1 MNVSNKLIEQVCY
14 LMGIQLTEE
23 MIKGLF
29 SSTIYQRGHR
39 YYANGRVRDFH
50 FDPEGGDWQ
59 ASVDGTEPYRV
70 SIRIDDQSLYSHCDC
85 PAARSFPTP
94 CKHVAAV
101 LIKLMEDQQSLR
113 KQAGHQSSGRKVA
126 STAARTA
133 ERGRLH
139 REEVLTN
146 RLIDR
151 FSWLQKKESDRER
164 SGHKRMMQTEWTLKN
179 DGSWF
184 VLEMK
189 SGVDRL
195 YVVKDIRDF
204 ILSVIDQTSFTFTK
218 KFSFDPLEHGFLP
231 EDQAV
236 IDLLG
241 KQMNYR
247 NYRNL
252 QYAYTGRRTVN
263 DDRQFTIPPALFP
276 ELLTKLQSCSVFLDD
291 RYWGRKQAVVHE
303 HELPFALRLDER
315 SDGHYEVDLS
325 DLEGCQYL
333 DEYGCLIKDGELY
346 PLSDAQSAFASHLV
360 SIVRYDG
367 LSALPIGK
375 DQIEPFLSQ
384 VAPGL
389 KKISQLSIADQV
401 SDRIA
406 SYPLH
411 AKVLLDRAGEQLTV
425 QLEYHYGDA
434 MVKPFENN
442 RSINSDKQ
450 IFIRDVDK
458 EQRIMDLIES
468 APLTMNNRKV
478 CADGEEAICTFLFE
492 TLPKLEDLAEIL
504 MTNAVKAFVLPAQN
518 TPFASI
524 DVDSGG
530 NWLEVNFQ
538 IEGIA
543 EDHIER
549 ILQSLVEKKRYY
561 RLPSG
566 AFIPLEDEAFA
577 SVGQMLDEL
586 NISKNELQNHQLK
599 LPMYRGGQLE
609 SILGEQHAGIGIS
622 KVFRRF
628 LNRLKNPDL
637 IDFDVPESLHAQL
650 RDYQFYGY
658 QWMKT
663 LGHYGL
669 GGILADE
676 MGLGKTIQTIAFLLS
691 EKEKDSTT
699 QPALIVSP
707 ASLIYNWKNELA
719 KFAPDLHA
727 VVASG
732 TVQERED
739 LYQQE
744 AKPDLWITS
753 YQTLRQDIGTYENQ
767 EFSTLILDEAQT
779 IKNFNTKTAKSVRE
793 IKARNRFALSGTPI
807 ENSIDELWSIFQTI
821 LPGFFPKLSDF
832 KKMDQEKIVRM
843 IRPFLLRRIK
853 KDVLSEL
860 PDKIETVHTS
870 ELTKEQKELYLAYLQ
885 KIQKETKDSLE
896 NEGFQKSRM
905 KILAGLTRLRQ
916 ICCHPALFVD
926 DYQGASGK
934 LQQLLE
940 LISDALESG
949 RRILIFSQFTSMLA
963 IIRQAFTE
971 QGVSFFYLD
980 GQTRAKDRVEMVDQF
995 NQGEKNVFLISLKA
1009 GNTGLNLTGADTVIL
1024 YDLWWNP
1031 AVEDQAVGRAHR
1043 IGQRNV
1049 VQVVRLITQG
1059 TIEEKIHDL
1068 QQNKRDLI
1076 ESVVQSGDQSLSRLT
1091 EKDIKEI
1098 LNI

>member
-1 MNVSNKLIEQVCY
+1 ME
-14 LMGIQLTEE
+14 IQLTEE
-23 MIKGLF
+23 MFKGLF

-39 YYANGRVRDFH
+39 YYTNGRVRNFH
-50 FDPEGGDWQ
+50 FDPESGYWQ
-59 ASVDGTEPYRV
+59 ASVQGTEQYSVR
-70 SIRIDDQSLYSHCDC
+70 IRLDGLSLYSHCNC
-85 PAARSFPTP
+85 PAAQGSSDP

-101 LIKLMEDQQSLR
+101 LLKLMEYQQSL
-113 KQAGHQSSGRKVA
+113 QTEHQSTGRKVA
-126 STAARTA
+126 SMAARSA
-133 ERGRLH
+133 ERERLH
-139 REEVLTN
+139 REEALTN

-151 FSWLQKKESDRER
+151 FSWIQKKESDRQR
-164 SGHKRMMQTEWTLKN
+164 SGHKRKMQTEWTLKK
-179 DGSWF
+179 DGSWL

-189 SGVDRL
+189 SGVERL
-195 YVVKDIRDF
+195 YVVKNIRDF
-204 ILSVIDQTSFTFTK
+204 ILSVIDQNPFTFTK
-218 KFSFDPLEHGFLP
+218 KFSFNPAEHGFLP
-231 EDQAV
+231 EDLAV

-252 QYAYTGRRTVN
+252 QYAYTGRHSIT
-263 DDRQFTIPPALFP
+263 DDRQFTIPPSLFP
-276 ELLTKLQSCSVFLDD
+276 ELLTKLQSCSLFLDD
-291 RYWGRKQAVVHE
+291 SYRGHKKAVVHE
-303 HELPFALRLDER
+303 HELPFAFRLDER
-315 SDGHYEVDLS
+315 ADGDYEVDLS

-333 DEYGCLIKDGELY
+333 DDYGCLIKDGELY
-346 PLSDAQSAFASHLV
+346 PLSSAQREFASHLV

-367 LSALPIGK
+367 VRALPIGK

-389 KKISQLSIADQV
+389 KKISQFSITDQV

-425 QLEYHYGDA
+425 QLEYHYGEA
-434 MVKPFENN
+434 MVKPFENEH
-442 RSINSDKQ
+442 SIDSDKQ

-458 EQRIMDLIES
+458 EQRIMDLLES
-468 APLTMNNRKV
+468 APLTVNGNQV
-478 CADGEEAICTFLFE
+478 CAEGEDAICTFLFE
-492 TLPKLEDLAEIL
+492 TLPKLEGLAEIL
-504 MTNAVKAFVLPAQN
+504 MTNAVKEFLLPAQN

-538 IEGIA
+538 IDGIA
-543 EDHIER
+543 EDNIQKV
-549 ILQSLVEKKRYY
+549 LQSLVEKKKYY

-566 AFIPLEDEAFA
+566 AFVPLEDEAFA
-577 SVGQMLDEL
+577 SVGQLLDEL
-586 NISKNELQNHQLK
+586 NISKSELTNQMK
-599 LPMYRGGQLE
+599 LPLYRGGQLE
-609 SILGEQHAGIGIS
+609 SILGEQHAAIGFG

-663 LGHYGL
+663 LGQYGL

-676 MGLGKTIQTIAFLLS
+676 MGLGKTIQSIAFLLS
-691 EKEKDSTT
+691 EKEKDSATL
-699 QPALIVSP
+699 PALIVSP

-719 KFAPDLHA
+719 KFAPVLHA

-732 TVQERED
+732 TVQEREV
-739 LYQQE
+739 LYKQE
-744 AKPDLWITS
+744 AKTDIWITS
-753 YQTLRQDIGTYENQ
+753 YQTLRQDISSFKGQ

-832 KKMDQEKIVRM
+832 KKMDPEKIARM

-870 ELTKEQKELYLAYLQ
+870 ELTTEQKELYLAYLQ
-885 KIQKETKDSLE
+885 KIQKETQDSLE
-896 NEGFQKSRM
+896 KEGFQKSRI

-916 ICCHPALFVD
+916 ICCHPALFVE
-926 DYQGASGK
+926 DYKGESGK

-949 RRILIFSQFTSMLA
+949 RRLLIFSQFTSMLA
-963 IIRQAFTE
+963 IIRDALAQ

-980 GQTRAKDRVEMVDQF
+980 GQTRAKERVEMVDQF

-1091 EKDIKEI
+1091 ENDIKEI